1 MTPMRKPLRQ
11 RVLDYLT
18 QHHLV
23 TVLAESEEGDH
34 HEVYAPTWPAV
45 LGNKDGIVEL
55 LTQLEREGLV
65 ERHERVHPFDTSE
78 YFISWRGVIAE
89 RHSSGTNRNSTPK
102 RNGVAARSATS
113 GPGNGRCP

>member
-1 MTPMRKPLRQ
+1 MTPMRNPLRQ

-18 QHHLV
+18 RHHLV
-23 TVLAESEEGDH
+23 TVLAENEEGDH
-34 HEVYAPTWPAV
+34 HEVYAPTWPAE

-78 YFISWRGVIAE
+78 YFISWRRVIAE
-89 RHSSGTNRNSTPK
+89 RHSSGTHRNSRPK
-102 RNGVAARSATS
+102 SNGVAARSATS
-113 GPGNGRCP
+113 RSGHGRCP